1 VIDIEFLKQGEKV
14 DSQTV
19 LLFTRNGM
27 GHGPE
32 ALQKTLA
39 SKFLGLLMQSGEL
52 PAKILFYTD
61 GVKLACKGSDVIGV
75 LKDMKENGVEL
86 ILCKTCLDSY
96 GLTDTVEVGIVGGMP
111 DIIEAMQK
119 ADKVISL

>member
-1 VIDIEFLKQGEKV
+1 M

-19 LLFTRNGM
+19 LLFTRNGL
-27 GHGPE
+27 GQGPE
-32 ALQKTLA
+32 TLQKTLA
-39 SKFLGLLMQSGEL
+39 SKFLSLLLESGEL

-75 LKDMKENGVEL
+75 LTSMKDKGVEL
-86 ILCKTCLDSY
+86 ILCKTCLDTY
-96 GLTDTVEVGIVGGMP
+96 GLTDSVEVGIIGGMP
-111 DIIEAMQK
+111 DIIQAMQK

>member
-1 VIDIEFLKQGEKV
+1 MRSDTIF
-14 DSQTV
+14 
-19 LLFTRNGM
+19 LFTRCGM

-32 ALQKTLA
+32 ELQKLLAVKYLSLTLE
-39 SKFLGLLMQSGEL
+39 SGEL

-61 GVKLACKGSDVIGV
+61 GVKLCCAGSPAVEA
-75 LKDMKENGVEL
+75 LQALASKGVEL

-96 GLTDTVEVGIVGGMP
+96 GLTGEVQVGIVGGMG

-119 ADKVISL
+119 AQKVVSL